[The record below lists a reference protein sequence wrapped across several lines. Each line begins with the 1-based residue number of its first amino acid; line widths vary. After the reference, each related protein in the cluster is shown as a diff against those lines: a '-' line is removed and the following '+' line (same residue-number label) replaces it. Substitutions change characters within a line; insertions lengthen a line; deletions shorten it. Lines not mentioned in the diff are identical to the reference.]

1 MPLNAAERL
10 RRLYSMFHG
19 DDRVLVVINADPDAI
34 GAALCVKRLLWRKVL
49 SVDVCSI
56 NTVKRPD
63 NVAMVDKLCG
73 GLLKSS
79 DIHIG
84 DYTRF
89 VLVDSQPAHNE
100 AYKKYPFHVI
110 IDHHPLALVY
120 NGYVDIRPDYGAT
133 STMLTEYLRAAK
145 IRPSQKLATA
155 LFLGIKTDTHDFQR
169 KAFNEDI
176 KAFHF
181 LSRHISMSL
190 IQQIE
195 YSEIHPSFL
204 KYFQQA
210 FNSRV
215 MRRGKVFVHLGHVST
230 PDVCVLVAD
239 FFLKV
244 QGVNWTFVSGVF
256 GKKLVVIIRNS
267 GLRFN
272 AGKLAEKA
280 FAHFGSAGGH
290 KTMARAELPVSA
302 LECVVTCENDKKVL
316 KWMMDRV
323 ETAGTGIKK
332 THESRT

>member
-1 MPLNAAERL
+1 MSINAPERL
-10 RRLYSMFHG
+10 RRFYSMFRG

-34 GAALCVKRLLWRKVL
+34 GAALCVKRLLWRKVA
-49 SVDVCSI
+49 SVDICSI

-63 NVAMVDKLCG
+63 NVAMVNKLCG
-73 GLLKSS
+73 CLLKSAE
-79 DIHIG
+79 IHTG
-84 DYTRF
+84 DYSRF
-89 VLVDSQPAHNE
+89 VLVDSQPGHNE
-100 AYKKYPFHVI
+100 AYKKYPFDVI
-110 IDHHPLALVY
+110 IDHHPIAVVY
-120 NGYVDIRPDYGAT
+120 NGYVDIRPEYGAT

-169 KAFNEDI
+169 KAYNEDI

-181 LSRHISMSL
+181 LSRHISLSL

-195 YSEIHPSFL
+195 YSEIHPGFL

-215 MRRGKVFVHLGHVST
+215 IRRGKVFIHLGHVGT

-244 QGVNWTFVSGVF
+244 QGVNWTFVSGIF

-272 AGKLAEKA
+272 AGKLAEQA
-280 FAHFGSAGGH
+280 FSQFGSAGGH
-290 KTMARAELPVSA
+290 KTMARAELSLSSV
-302 LECVVTCENDKKVL
+302 ECVINSENDRKVL
-316 KWMMDRV
+316 KWIMERV
-323 ETAGTGIKK
+323 DGVGTGFSKNERK
-332 THESRT
+332 P